1 MLPILYAS
9 VSEGTVPTNYGVGVL
24 SDVLTCQVTEEL
36 NGSYELT
43 MDYAAEGLH
52 ASEILPNAIIKVK
65 PNFTDEAQLFR
76 IYKVGKTINGRFT
89 VNAAHISY
97 DLSGKIIRDGSAGSC
112 VASCALLAAQAGNF
126 TIQTDKST
134 QGAFRVS
141 EPSSVRSWFGGKEG
155 SLLDI
160 YGGEWY
166 YNNYTATL
174 KQARGSDRGVTIRY
188 GKNLV
193 DLSQELDM
201 ENLVTGIVPYCINSE
216 TEVMTVGSKVSTGL
230 IIDVDR
236 DLAVDFSDSVDFESS
251 TAVSTQLANLAT
263 GYIGSHNLT
272 TLKNS
277 ITLDF
282 VQLEGLAERVDLGD
296 TCHIYYEA
304 LGVSASVKCVATT
317 WDVLEERYT
326 STTFGDVQTSIIDTI
341 TNTERATEDI
351 PRMSDIN
358 RAIVNATEQITGNK
372 GGYVIIHDSDN
383 DGEPD
388 EILIMNT
395 PSIDTATKVWRWNQS
410 GLGYSSTGYAG
421 TYGTAITA
429 DGAIVADFITAGTL
443 SGNRVRTGL
452 ISSTNNQLQIDLDN
466 GTITAPSITLNGEN
480 VGEKLAELETV
491 SVVTAYAL
499 SNSGTTVP
507 ASFPLSAPTQP
518 TEAQPYLWSRT
529 IYTYANGAT
538 NTSYTISVRGANGQN
553 GQDGKSFTVKGTYNT
568 MADLIAAHPTGEEG
582 DAYMVAGDLVVWN
595 VDTNSWE
602 DVGRIQG
609 PSGFDGLWLAIENDD
624 TGTNMNV
631 TYTAKLYK
639 GVTDVTTDYNAVF
652 VWQKV
657 NEDGVEEIAANTAT
671 VTVARDE
678 ANYGSAIR
686 CICICII
693 TEENLQDYAYAV
705 IQDYSGNDIQII
717 GSNIVKL
724 VGDTAIYK
732 PYAISSQFQ
741 VLSDEISSKVEQ
753 TAFNSLSNTVTTQG
767 TAIQQNAQAILLK
780 ADTTTVNTGLA
791 GKMGTDMSN
800 RSSSI
805 LIDSGQIR
813 FDSNSLV
820 VNSNQFH
827 LDASGNA
834 TFGGVLS
841 AATLVIGGSS
851 VPLNTAIDNAET
863 DAVNTANGYTDGKA
877 AQAQTNAVTTANGYT
892 DGKATATLNSAKS
905 YTDTSEANTKTYA
918 DGKASAAQT
927 NAINA
932 AAADATTKA
941 NNAAKVATNYITKID
956 SNGIFISPESQNPTT
971 SAQGNSVLINGN
983 GMNVYKGNTSV
994 ASFGDTA
1001 RVGKAD
1007 NARFLINATS
1017 IQAYNSSNNKYFEV
1031 SANGMTYGSNTVAS
1045 TAYADQAE
1053 ADAISTAAADA
1064 TSKANAAQTNAINT
1078 ASADATTKANNA
1090 KNAAISTAESYT
1102 DTGLAG
1108 KVGNSEVRT
1117 KFAADNTS
1125 VSITSGTIAFNSNT
1139 LTVDSTN
1146 FKLTANGSATAT
1158 DFNAKSQ
1165 LNLVDSSNNVKA
1177 RLEHTGGTGGTRYRL
1192 YDTNSNALVDLWAYN
1207 GSGTLNLN
1215 DSSGNQ
1221 LVGLGANG
1229 SSLAKNIYLKNAS
1242 GTTRAVLYVDSYD
1255 HGNLY
1260 LYNESGTA
1268 KVTAYGSGEV
1278 NAVKFRQTGG
1288 LTSLYNGSMTSG
1300 STTFSAA
1307 FSAFLIV
1314 GTVKSGGAKVTTTI
1328 PVAML
1333 TTSDTGFQIADNDHY
1348 VSFNLKVSGTTATMT
1363 FASRDSTGAIERVYG
1378 ML

>member
-9 VSEGTVPTNYGVGVL
+9 VTEGTVPTNYGVGVL

-216 TEVMTVGSKVSTGL
+216 TEIMTVGSKVSTGL

-317 WDVLEERYT
+317 WDVLEDRYT

-358 RAIVNATEQITGNK
+358 KAIANATEQITGNK

-395 PSIDTATKVWRWNQS
+395 PSIDTATKVWRWNQN

-466 GTITAPSITLNGEN
+466 GTITAPSITLNGQD
-480 VGEKLAELETV
+480 VGDKLAELETV

-499 SNSGTTVP
+499 SSSGTTVP

-529 IYTYANGAT
+529 IYTYADGDT

-631 TYTAKLYK
+631 TYNAKLYK

-678 ANYGSAIR
+678 ANYGSSIR

-941 NNAAKVATNYITKID
+941 NNASKVATNYITKID

-971 SAQGNSVLINGN
+971 SAQGNSVQINGN

-1031 SANGMTYGSNTVAS
+1031 SANGITYGSNTVAS
-1045 TAYADQAE
+1045 QAYADQAE
-1053 ADAISTAAADA
+1053 ADAISAAAADA

-1090 KNAAISTAESYT
+1090 KTAAISTAESYT

-1139 LTVDSTN
+1139 LAIDSTN
-1146 FKLTANGSATAT
+1146 FKLTADGTATAKNF
-1158 DFNAKSQ
+1158 DAKTTF
-1165 LNLVDSSNNVKA
+1165 
-1177 RLEHTGGTGGTRYRL
+1177 RLIDENGTQRGYWK
-1192 YDTNSNALVDLWAYN
+1192 YVATNEPH
-1207 GSGTLNLN
+1207 
-1215 DSSGNQ
+1215 
-1221 LVGLGANG
+1221 
-1229 SSLAKNIYLKNAS
+1229 LAITNAS
-1242 GTTRAVLYVDSYD
+1242 GSELAEMWGSANGGNVRLNNSSGGFAVNMFTGSSGEGELYIYD
-1255 HGNLY
+1255 GSTGKIFLHG
-1260 LYNESGTA
+1260 
-1268 KVTAYGSGEV
+1268 GSGEV
-1278 NAVKFRQTGG
+1278 VAQKFRQQGG
-1288 LTSLYNGSMTSG
+1288 LTSLYNGSFSSG

-1314 GTVKSGGAKVTTTI
+1314 GSVKSGGAKVTTTI
-1328 PVAML
+1328 PVDML
-1333 TTSDTGFQIADNDHY
+1333 TSSDTGFQIADNDHY